1 MNIYFAGSIRGGR
14 DNQGMYFEII
24 SILKQYGNVFTEHIG
39 SAELSPLGEREL
51 EDTYIY
57 ERDMYWLRQ
66 ADILVADV
74 SIPSTGV
81 GYEIGFAENLGK
93 KILCLYREGSPQ
105 KISGMI
111 NGNTN
116 LTIRVYKDKEG
127 LEQILEGFFK

>member
-24 SILKQYGNVFTEHIG
+24 SILKQYGNVCTEHIG
-39 SAELSPLGEREL
+39 SAELSPLGEQEL

>member
-39 SAELSPLGEREL
+39 SAELSPLGEQEL